1 MKPIRPWISIMRPF
15 NCALITLCAIVGIM
29 VDNGVETFFIDTGT
43 EILHHWPSLLMI
55 FIGGWA
61 LSAAAMVLND
71 YFDIEIDKI
80 NEPDRPIPSGK
91 IKPKQALRFGIILI
105 VIGVLMSIGIDTY
118 EWLVFGRQFGVSVVT
133 AVICAVMVSTYTNY
147 MKKYSILGNLAV
159 SVGVWMGFLYGDL
172 VFNFDIELLPQAMG
186 CGAFMLNFGREV
198 AKGIID
204 VEGDRE
210 NNVTTVATALGG
222 RWTSVIASGFWII
235 AIAAALSPIFF
246 AGASIAYTVSI
257 TVCVSL
263 AAAAI
268 VWIQIDYSIPAIKKI
283 KRMVLW
289 TMFFCL
295 IAFTLE
301 GFLGPGLPPI
311 M

>member
-1 MKPIRPWISIMRPF
+1 MRPF

-29 VDNGVETFFIDTGT
+29 VDNGVETFFVRDNGD
-43 EILHHWPSLLMI
+43 ILHHWPSLLMI

-80 NEPDRPIPSGK
+80 NDPDRPIPSGK

-105 VIGVLMSIGIDTY
+105 TIGVLMSIGIDTY
-118 EWLVFGRQFGVSVVT
+118 EWLVFENQFGVSIVT
-133 AVICAVMVSTYTNY
+133 AVLCAVMVSTYTNY

-172 VFNFDIELLPQAMG
+172 VFNFNVELLPQAMG

-222 RWTSVIASGFWII
+222 RWTAIVASSFWVI
-235 AIAAALSPIFF
+235 AIAAALSPIFL
-246 AGASIAYTVSI
+246 AGASVVYFATILP
-257 TVCVSL
+257 SL
-263 AAAAI
+263 VLAFVAI
-268 VWIQIDYSIPAIKKI
+268 IWIQIDFSIPAIKKI
-283 KRMVLW
+283 KKMVLW

-295 IAFTLE
+295 ISFTLE
-301 GFLGPGLPPI
+301 GFLGPGLLPFI
-311 M
+311 